1 LNRVALEQCRELGL
15 EVVEEDAIEHLR
27 KQHKNAFSAVT
38 CFHYV
43 EHVGYPSLVALL
55 DESLRILRPGGVAIF
70 ETPNAR
76 NLLVTG
82 GDFFRDPTHRRP
94 VFPDTLEAI
103 AELRGFAESTAYC
116 FDDGRAELVPLS
128 QYRFDKLED
137 YLSISRDMVWIGVK
151 PL

>member
-1 LNRVALEQCRELGL
+1 MAVELCRDLGL
-15 EVVEEDAIEHLR
+15 EVAEEDAIEHVR

-43 EHVGYPSLVALL
+43 EHVDYRSLVALL
-55 DESLRILRPGGVAIF
+55 DESLRILQPGGVAIF

-82 GDFFRDPTHRRP
+82 GDFFRDPTHQRP

-103 AELRGFAESTAYC
+103 GELRGFAESTACC
-116 FDDGRAELVPLS
+116 FNDGRTELVPLS
-128 QYRFDKLED
+128 HYRFDKLED